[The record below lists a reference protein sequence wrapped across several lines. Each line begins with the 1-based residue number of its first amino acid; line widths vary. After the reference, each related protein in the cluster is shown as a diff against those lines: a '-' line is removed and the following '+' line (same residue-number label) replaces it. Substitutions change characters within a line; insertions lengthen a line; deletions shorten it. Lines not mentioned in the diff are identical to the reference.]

1 MQVAR
6 PLERESGGVDSVIRS
21 VLYLEPMGGD
31 YDAVVA
37 FYRREDVL
45 AHALQQP
52 GCLGSEIQVPTSGRG
67 PILVTA
73 LWTGQE
79 AYDGWVSSPVRA
91 AGSSGLAELI
101 QGLDES
107 TRGETYTVAI
117 SVGQPIPAPPEGA
130 E

>member
-1 MQVAR
+1 
-6 PLERESGGVDSVIRS
+6 VIRS
-21 VLYLEPMGGD
+21 VLYLEPLDGD
-31 YDAVVA
+31 YDAVVD
-37 FYRREDVL
+37 FFRREDVL
-45 AHALQQP
+45 GRALSQP
-52 GCLGSEIQVPTSGRG
+52 GCLGSEVQVPTSGRG

-91 AGSSGLAELI
+91 ASSSGLAELI

-117 SVGQPIPAPPEGA
+117 SAGQPVTATAEGA

>member
-1 MQVAR
+1 M
-6 PLERESGGVDSVIRS
+6 IRS
-21 VLYLEPMGGD
+21 VLYLEPKDGD
-31 YDAVVA
+31 YETVVD
-37 FYRREDVL
+37 FFRREDVL
-45 AHALQQP
+45 VNALRQP
-52 GCLGSEIQVPTSGRG
+52 GCLGSELQVPTSGRG

-101 QGLDES
+101 KGLDES
-107 TRGETYTVAI
+107 TRGETYTIAI
-117 SVGQPIPAPPEGA
+117 SAGQPTPATAEGA

>member
-1 MQVAR
+1 M
-6 PLERESGGVDSVIRS
+6 IRS
-21 VLYLEPMGGD
+21 VLYLEPTGGD
-31 YDAVVA
+31 YDAVVD

-45 AHALQQP
+45 ARALRQP
-52 GCLGSEIQVPTSGRG
+52 GCLGSELQVPTSGRG

-73 LWTGQE
+73 LWAGQE

-91 AGSSGLAELI
+91 AGSAGLAELV

-117 SVGQPIPAPPEGA
+117 SAGQPIPATGEGA